1 MSEPVLAG
9 LTLLAW
15 SIGMGVFIVLLKYCG
30 GCKKAKCDARS
41 ESHAKA
47 APGARTDDAP
57 AP

>member
-1 MSEPVLAG
+1 

-30 GCKKAKCDARS
+30 GCKRAKCDARS
-41 ESHAKA
+41 ESHAKP

-57 AP
+57 SP